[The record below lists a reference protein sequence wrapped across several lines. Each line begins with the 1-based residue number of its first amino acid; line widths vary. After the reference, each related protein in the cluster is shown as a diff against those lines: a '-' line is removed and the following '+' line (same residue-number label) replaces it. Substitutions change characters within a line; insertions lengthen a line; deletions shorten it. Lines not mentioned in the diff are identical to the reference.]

1 MHMYV
6 ADNFAIKAV
15 GLPWLQLT
23 RDAYIH
29 ERCAYLIDCVSRL
42 GRTGLR
48 VLDVGCGSA
57 TALFYFHSNA
67 KQAVGRYVGIDMLS
81 PERLRVR
88 YKDIAI
94 PHEFYQ
100 VHLDEEWNYGE
111 FDVVWCAEV
120 IEHILDDR
128 KLLRKLRS
136 QLHPRG
142 VLIVTTPSKV
152 FVESMARSVPGYE
165 AVSTTQDGGH
175 VRTGYDLDMLRALG
189 DDCSLTLESHAWLMP
204 GTAPDVRWHL
214 NPTPSPVGSLARNI
228 RDIFARRNA
237 DFVTNGDPDLYAH
250 RYMTISA
257 TFSNGNRP
265 G

>member
-1 MHMYV
+1 M
-6 ADNFAIKAV
+6 DDFAIKTV

-57 TALFYFHSNA
+57 TALFYIHSRA
-67 KQAVGRYVGIDMLS
+67 KHAVGKYVGIDMLS
-81 PERLRVR
+81 PERLRAR
-88 YKDIAI
+88 YESIGIAN
-94 PHEFYQ
+94 EFHQ
-100 VHLDEEWNYGE
+100 VHLDDDWSYGE

-120 IEHILDDR
+120 IEHLLDDR

-136 QLHPRG
+136 QLDPRG
-142 VLIVTTPSKV
+142 ILIITTPSKA
-152 FVESMARSVPGYE
+152 FIEGMARLVPGCE
-165 AVSTTQDGGH
+165 AISTVQDGGH
-175 VRTGYDLDMLRALG
+175 VRTGYDLDMLRALA
-189 DDCSLTLESHAWLMP
+189 DDCGLVLESHAWLMP

-214 NPTPSPVGSLARNI
+214 NPTPSAVGSLARNI
-228 RDIFARRNA
+228 RDIVTRRTA
-237 DFVTNGDPDLYAH
+237 DFVIDGDPSRYAH

-257 TFSNGNRP
+257 LYSKS
-265 G
+265 